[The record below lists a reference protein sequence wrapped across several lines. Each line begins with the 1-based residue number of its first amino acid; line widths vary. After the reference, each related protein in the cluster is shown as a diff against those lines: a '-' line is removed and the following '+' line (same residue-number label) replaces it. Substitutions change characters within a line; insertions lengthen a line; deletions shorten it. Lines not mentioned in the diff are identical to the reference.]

1 MTKSYQMTFDIS
13 KFSAQIAQAQ
23 QAQLSRDTI
32 EAGEHVIRIEAV
44 DGITSKKNG
53 NDYILIE
60 GTIEASTTMR
70 VGTPVKHFYQLTGV
84 PSWKQEGNIKA
95 LKSFVLACLPLNVHS
110 QINQDVISKAVSG
123 GSQSALVGLQV
134 NCRVSK
140 KTSKKNVDFLETNW
154 INVEKPVYA
163 AVANVVDNDEDG
175 DLPF

>member
-70 VGTPVKHFYQLTGV
+70 VGTPVKHFYQLLHWL
-84 PSWKQEGNIKA
+84 SR
-95 LKSFVLACLPLNVHS
+95 L
-110 QINQDVISKAVSG
+110 
-123 GSQSALVGLQV
+123 
-134 NCRVSK
+134 
-140 KTSKKNVDFLETNW
+140 
-154 INVEKPVYA
+154 Y
-163 AVANVVDNDEDG
+163 
-175 DLPF
+175 